1 VPYTDVGWVPPS
13 IMEEARDTLLDW
25 EFRQEYLCTFE
36 QNQAA
41 VFNVD
46 DFRASVTDEFE
57 PIVLRR
63 RAS

>member
-1 VPYTDVGWVPPS
+1 MPYTDVGWVAPS
-13 IMEEARDTLLDW
+13 IIEEARDTLLDW

-46 DFRASVTDEFE
+46 DFRASTTDEFE
-57 PIVLRR
+57 PMVLRR